1 MIQAKIKTDLLEARK
16 TKNADL
22 MSWTQTLLGEFAR
35 IDKELS
41 DDQAIAVLRKVAA
54 GLAEMVKVKP
64 ETQAEL
70 LYVQSFQPQQM
81 DEAQLREVV
90 AAYKAENPTHT
101 LKEFMPFLKQQYG
114 NSIDMK
120 MANQAFKQS

>member
-1 MIQAKIKTDLLEARK
+1 MIQAQIKADLLEARK

-35 IDKELS
+35 IDKELN

-54 GLAEMVKVKP
+54 GVVEMVKLNP
-64 ETQAEL
+64 SAQAEL
-70 LYVQSFQPQQM
+70 DYIQSFLPQQM
-81 DEAQLREVV
+81 DEAKLREVV

-114 NSIDMK
+114 NGIDMK
-120 MANQAFKQS
+120 MANQVFKQL